1 MNGKA
6 LVLAL
11 LYAAGGSGAANAADN
26 GFYVGIG
33 AGQSNFDLPGAAD
46 EKDNGYKGLI
56 GFRALDSFGVEASY
70 TDHGK
75 ATIPT
80 GIACAAVLGVNC
92 PSTLSVGAKTASA
105 FAVVFADFPVLDLFA
120 KVGIANWQVDGS
132 VAGAGALNFKDDG
145 TDIAWGAGIQAHFGS
160 LGARA
165 EYEQVKYFADR
176 KLGTI
181 SVSFVYTFL

>member
-1 MNGKA
+1 MKKTALALA
-6 LVLAL
+6 LVCGGGV
-11 LYAAGGSGAANAADN
+11 AAAADN

-56 GFRALDSFGVEASY
+56 GFRILDSFGVEASY
-70 TDHGK
+70 ADHGK
-75 ATIPT
+75 SAVPS
-80 GIACAAVLGVNC
+80 GIACTAIIGVNC
-92 PSTLSVGAKTASA
+92 PTTLNVGAKTASA

-120 KVGIANWQVDGS
+120 KVGVSNWQVDGS
-132 VAGAGALNFKDDG
+132 IPGASALNFKQDG
-145 TDIAWGAGIQAHFGS
+145 TDLAWGAGLQAHFGS

-165 EYEQVKYFADR
+165 EYEQVKYFGER

-181 SVSFVYTFL
+181 SVSFVYTIL